1 MKFINKKKLKVLNI
15 FYEDFFLKKKSTL
28 KKICKFLKK
37 KVSIDTKKLLES
49 EEYILRKN
57 EILKKIYKEK
67 FIIKKLNYTDKLQ
80 LKKIMKNYEYL
91 L

>member
-1 MKFINKKKLKVLNI
+1 M
-15 FYEDFFLKKKSTL
+15 
-28 KKICKFLKK
+28 
-37 KVSIDTKKLLES
+37 SIDTKKLLES